1 MRKKQMIEASCHC
14 GAVKL
19 EIPAA
24 PEEVASCNCSI
35 CTKIGGLW
43 AYYNPAD
50 VSLTT
55 ARESMD
61 TYIWGDKLIQICR
74 CKTCGC
80 TTHWESINPDMTG
93 RMGINARM
101 MTAIELDS
109 IPIKY
114 IDGASF

>member
-1 MRKKQMIEASCHC
+1 MIEVSCHC

-19 EIPAA
+19 EVPTP
-24 PEEVASCNCSI
+24 PEQVSSCNCSI

-43 AYYNPAD
+43 EYYNPAD
-50 VSLTT
+50 VRLLSP
-55 ARESMD
+55 RESID
-61 TYIWGDKLIQICR
+61 TYIWGDKSIQFCR

-80 TTHWESINPDMTG
+80 TTHWESIDPEMTD

-101 MTAIELDS
+101 MTAVDLSE
-109 IPIKY
+109 IPIRY